1 MIGRKSEEKPS
12 ADVDAPQGFDDFTVN
27 LGDLMRG
34 ERATLGKSLLDV
46 QRELRIRAS
55 YIAAIEN
62 CDPSAFETPGFI
74 AGYVRSYARYL
85 GMDPEEAFNAFC
97 RESGFIVAHG
107 MSEQASTI
115 RKTNSAD
122 TKHVARDPLAQPNL
136 PFAPA
141 RESWLSRIE
150 PGAVGSSLVLL
161 ALISGLGYGGWSV
174 LQEVQRVQVAP
185 VDQTPAVLSELDP
198 LDAATAQIDVAA
210 DGAGVFTPPSNEAFD
225 RLYRPEALDVPV
237 LVARDAP
244 ISTLDPATVGVFG
257 AYARGGLPQVQD
269 SSLAAVALAEG
280 LARTPGASVAT
291 PSETVTIV
299 AARPSWVQIRDE
311 SGATLHSGILNA
323 GDTFE
328 VPKSAGA
335 ASLRAG
341 ESGALYFAVN
351 GTTYGPAGASG
362 QSSDVSLAS
371 ADITGAYSK
380 ASPGA
385 DEDLMV
391 VMAELAVKA
400 QLGDGSTVVA
410 GVAAPTVPQVVAD
423 PVPGITIVATREV
436 WVRVKSPSGSR
447 IHEAIMQPGD
457 TYKLPQTDQPPT
469 IRTGDAG
476 AVFFAVNGQT
486 YGPYGAN
493 GAVKDNMALSATNLA
508 QTLAVADLSK
518 NQTLARAVAELR

>member
-1 MIGRKSEEKPS
+1 MIGRKSDDKPS
-12 ADVDAPQGFDDFTVN
+12 VDEDTPQGFDDFTLS
-27 LGDLMRG
+27 LGDVMRG

-46 QRELRIRAS
+46 QRELKIKAS

-74 AGYVRSYARYL
+74 AGYVRSYSRYL
-85 GMDPEEAFNAFC
+85 GMDPEEAFASFC
-97 RESGFIVAHG
+97 KESGFAVAHG
-107 MSEQASTI
+107 MSEQASII
-115 RKTNSAD
+115 RKPARTETASGL
-122 TKHVARDPLAQPNL
+122 RDPLAQPNL

-141 RESWLSRIE
+141 RESWMSRIE
-150 PGAVGSSLVLL
+150 PGAIGSSLVLI

-174 LQEVQRVQVAP
+174 LKEVQRVQVAP

-198 LDAATAQIDVAA
+198 LDAATAAPVIA

-244 ISTLDPATVGVFG
+244 ISTLDPAAVGVFSAG
-257 AYARGGLPQVQD
+257 ARGGLPQVQD

-280 LARTPGASVAT
+280 LAREPGALAAT
-291 PSETVTIV
+291 QLETVTVV

-311 SGATLHSGILNA
+311 NGATLHSGILNA

-335 ASLRAG
+335 ASMRAG
-341 ESGALYFAVN
+341 EAGALYFAVN
-351 GTTYGPAGASG
+351 GTTFGPLGPSG
-362 QSSDVSLAS
+362 QSLDVSLTS
-371 ADITGAYSK
+371 GDIK
-380 ASPGA
+380 ASYAEAQAGA
-385 DEDLMV
+385 DEDLMI
-391 VMAELAVKA
+391 VMAELAVKE
-400 QLGDGSTVVA
+400 QLGAGSTVVA
-410 GVAAPTVPQVVAD
+410 GAAAPVILQVFAE
-423 PVPGITIVATREV
+423 PVPGITIVATREA
-436 WVRVKSPSGSR
+436 WVRVKSPSGTR
-447 IHEAIMQPGD
+447 IFEAVMQPGD
-457 TYKLPQTDQPPT
+457 TYHLPQTDQPPT

-493 GAVKDNMALSATNLA
+493 GAIKDNMALTAENLA
-508 QTLAVADLSK
+508 NNLSVADLSK
-518 NQTLARAVAELR
+518 NKTLARAIAELR